1 MVGIAVITMA
11 LVILLSAFN
20 GIEQMVESLY
30 SDFDSEITV
39 RSKYSKSF
47 FESEINLKDVKKTS
61 GVDLVVRA
69 VEETV
74 VLKHEE
80 KKVIANLSG
89 VDPSF
94 LTIADM
100 KNHMVEG
107 YPTLNENNENV
118 GIIGATLLMKLEGY
132 IPGSVGSETIL
143 IYGPKRNM
151 KMGLGK
157 NPFTMQLLPLSGSM
171 HYNREVND
179 ENIVVPL
186 ETAQYVLGYSSNE
199 ISALYISVKPSV
211 NKDDV
216 KKLLQEKLG
225 ERFEVK
231 TNYEK
236 NELIFQ
242 TSRTERMFVLFIL
255 IFIFILASFNLVASI
270 TMLFVEKKNDIETL
284 RSMGANRTDLFK
296 IFFFEGLLISFK
308 GIIIGLVLGYAIC
321 AVQLQ
326 FSLLQMP
333 NSNGQAFP
341 IVLTIM
347 DGVLIVFLVSLL
359 STLASYFPVRMLI
372 NRNVKK
378 D

>member
-1 MVGIAVITMA
+1 MA

-20 GIEQMVESLY
+20 GIEQMVVSLY

-47 FESEINLKDVKKTS
+47 FESEINLKDVKKTA
-61 GVDLVVRA
+61 GVDLVSRA

-80 KKVIANLSG
+80 KKVVASLSG
-89 VDPSF
+89 VDPTF

-107 YPTLNENNENV
+107 YPTLNENNKNV
-118 GIIGATLLMKLEGY
+118 GIIGASLLMKLEGY
-132 IPGSVGSETIL
+132 IPENMGTETIL

-151 KMGLGK
+151 KVSLGK
-157 NPFTMQLLPLSGSM
+157 NPFTMELLPLSGSM

-179 ENIVVPL
+179 ENIIVPL
-186 ETAQYVLGYSSNE
+186 ETAQFVLGYSSNE
-199 ISALYISVKPSV
+199 INALYISVKPTA
-211 NKDDV
+211 NKDLV
-216 KKLLQEKLG
+216 KKLLQTKLG

-242 TSRTERMFVLFIL
+242 TSRTERLFVLFIL
-255 IFIFILASFNLVASI
+255 VFIFILASFNLVASI

-284 RSMGANRTDLFK
+284 RSMGANRSDLFK

-308 GIIIGLVLGYAIC
+308 GIIIGLILGYAIC

-341 IVLTIM
+341 IVLTFK

-372 NRNVKK
+372 NRNVKR

>member
-1 MVGIAVITMA
+1 MVGIAVITMS

-61 GVDLVVRA
+61 GVDLVARA

-89 VDPSF
+89 VDATF

-186 ETAQYVLGYSSNE
+186 ETAQNVLGYSSNE

-216 KKLLQEKLG
+216 KKLLQAKLG

-255 IFIFILASFNLVASI
+255 VFIFILASFNLVASI

-308 GIIIGLVLGYAIC
+308 GIIIGLVLGYAVC

-341 IVLTIM
+341 IVLTIT

-372 NRNVKK
+372 NRNLKK